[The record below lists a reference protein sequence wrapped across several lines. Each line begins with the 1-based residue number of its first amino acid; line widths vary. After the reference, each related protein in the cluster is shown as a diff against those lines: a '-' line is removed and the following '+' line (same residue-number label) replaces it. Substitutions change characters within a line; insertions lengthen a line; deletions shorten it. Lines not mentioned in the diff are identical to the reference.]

1 VASGNISTEDL
12 VHMFQNMNMRNDIK
26 LDKLIEIAKEA
37 AEYFK
42 RELPGVI
49 YKTGKIPEIS
59 VHN

>member
-1 VASGNISTEDL
+1 MIFS
-12 VHMFQNMNMRNDIK
+12 
-26 LDKLIEIAKEA
+26 LINSYAIAKEA

-59 VHN
+59 HTQLKRILK